1 MEEALERRIKYY
13 EGDASRYE
21 EQAKDVESRGYTVMA
36 QHLRTEAARF
46 RTLSQKLREGGVD
59 STPQDSH
66 PHTTVVAGL
75 LS

>member
-1 MEEALERRIKYY
+1 MDKFPERKQKMEESLERRIKYY

-46 RTLSQKLREGGVD
+46 RTLCQKLRVE
-59 STPQDSH
+59 
-66 PHTTVVAGL
+66 AGIDL
-75 LS
+75 

>member
-1 MEEALERRIKYY
+1 MDKFPERKQKMEESLERRIKYY

-46 RTLSQKLREGGVD
+46 RKLCQKLRVEAGMVD
-59 STPQDSH
+59 LQ
-66 PHTTVVAGL
+66 
-75 LS
+75 